1 MTGSGPTTAFVT
13 SSRNAATPHAVEHGK
28 LQVVP
33 LDSVDNISPAGGIAS
48 NVTDLPRW
56 LVCRLDSG
64 RYAGGRLFTDGQ
76 APEVAPGQSIPPI
89 LATPPPLAPPQPP

>member
-48 NVTDLPRW
+48 NVTDLARW

-64 RYAGGRLFTDGQ
+64 RYAGGRLFTERQ
-76 APEVAPGQSIPPI
+76 AREMWAGPTLLPIPDP
-89 LATPPPLAPPQPP
+89 PPPLPAL